1 MFGKFIKGHSASKIY
16 LTFASDIRDG
26 TWLYYLEMKFLDV
39 KFAMGLVF
47 SNIEESFTTVVEAC
61 FLVSI
66 FVTNFLWRS
75 VYGNIV
81 KFINAL
87 IREKIM

>member
-1 MFGKFIKGHSASKIY
+1 
-16 LTFASDIRDG
+16 
-26 TWLYYLEMKFLDV
+26 MKFLDV

-66 FVTNFLWRS
+66 FVTNFL
-75 VYGNIV
+75 
-81 KFINAL
+81 
-87 IREKIM
+87 